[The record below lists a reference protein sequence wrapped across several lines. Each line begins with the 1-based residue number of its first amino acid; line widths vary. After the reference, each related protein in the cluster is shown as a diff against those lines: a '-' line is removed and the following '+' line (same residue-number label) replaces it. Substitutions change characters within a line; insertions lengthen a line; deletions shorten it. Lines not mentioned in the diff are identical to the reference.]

1 MKVLECVD
9 SNGNPSHDCDT
20 NDVQNQLD
28 IPTELCGTTAC
39 LGATSPGMCMYMY
52 VGMYACT
59 VYVCILREKFS
70 AKICFKYDLC
80 SRCMAVYRSFFSASV
95 L

>member
-39 LGATSPGMCMYMY
+39 PGMSMYMY
-52 VGMYACT
+52 VCM
-59 VYVCILREKFS
+59 YVCILKEKIFC
-70 AKICFKYDLC
+70 KTLFQIQC
-80 SRCMAVYRSFFSASV
+80 V
-95 L
+95 